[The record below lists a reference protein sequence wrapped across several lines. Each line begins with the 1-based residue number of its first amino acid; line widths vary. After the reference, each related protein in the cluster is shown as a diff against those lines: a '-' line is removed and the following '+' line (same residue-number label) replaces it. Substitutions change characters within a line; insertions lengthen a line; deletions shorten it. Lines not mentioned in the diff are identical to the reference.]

1 MIHVNDI
8 LQMSLKEETDE
19 FVTKMKLLSLEL
31 LLLGSCHLDSSW
43 LSSYEE

>member
-19 FVTKMKLLSLEL
+19 FVTKMKLLSLEML
-31 LLLGSCHLDSSW
+31 QVSSYHMDASC

>member
-31 LLLGSCHLDSSW
+31 LQVSSCHLDASC